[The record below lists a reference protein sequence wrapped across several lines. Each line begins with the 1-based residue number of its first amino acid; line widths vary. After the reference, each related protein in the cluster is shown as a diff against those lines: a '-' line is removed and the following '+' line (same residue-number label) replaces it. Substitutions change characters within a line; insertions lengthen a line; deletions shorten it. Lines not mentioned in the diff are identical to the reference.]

1 MSGALVDLV
10 AKGAQ
15 DVYLT
20 GKPEVS
26 FFRQKYSRHTNF
38 AMKPVELLPMGSVSS
53 NGEVSL
59 KIPNKGD
66 ILCGVW
72 LDHGDS
78 DWESRLGSRLPK
90 PTVFELYIGG
100 QLIDRQDSTFTN
112 IIWPAHLVDSSAKGM
127 FNGDSGTGFGR
138 ITPLHFSFC
147 DNYGLPLVALQYHE
161 VEIKVKFSSV
171 DPQIPKFYAE
181 YIVLDTSER
190 EWFAN
195 NDHTLLI
202 EQVQKIPPSVGGTNP
217 VWDLSLLNHPVK
229 SLHFGNVADNSSYSI
244 GNNAMLYLNGTQVF
258 DSPMSRNFFTL
269 VQPYYHCEHYSS
281 QFRESNN
288 KWWNAENPHMYSF
301 AMKASKHVPTGSCN
315 FSRLDNAEFKATGAS
330 DSTNVNIYA
339 VNWNVLRVKNGMAG
353 LAFSN

>member
-38 AMKPVELLPMGSVSS
+38 AMKPVELLPVGSVSS
-53 NGEVSL
+53 NSEVSI

-66 ILCGVW
+66 ILSGVW
-72 LDHGDS
+72 LDHGDNS
-78 DWESRLGSRLPK
+78 WENKLGSKLTK

-112 IIWPAHLVDSSAKGM
+112 IIWPSHLIDSGAKGM
-127 FNGDSGTGFGR
+127 FNGQLSDLSR

-161 VEIKVKFSSV
+161 VEIKVKFSST
-171 DPQIPKFYAE
+171 DPTPIKFYAE

-202 EQVQKIPPSVGGTNP
+202 EQVQKIPPSTGGTDP

-229 SLHFGNVADNSSYSI
+229 SLHFSNVVNSSNYTI
-244 GNNAMLYLNGTQVF
+244 GDNAMLYLNGTQVF
-258 DSPMSRNFFTL
+258 NSPMGRNFFTL
-269 VQPYYHCEHYSS
+269 VQPYYHSEHYSS
-281 QFRESNN
+281 QFREQV
-288 KWWNAENPHMYSF
+288 AIRDAPIHMYSF

-330 DSTNVNIYA
+330 DSTIVNMYA
-339 VNWNVLRVKNGMAG
+339 VNWNILRIKKGMAG